1 MKEEEHFEDQDVD
14 DKNRNP
20 DFNEIWLD
28 IFVCI
33 YLTQDIEKCVGC
45 CVHGIEHSGSIKMQ
59 EIFSLTDEIVGS

>member
-14 DKNRNP
+14 DKNRNL

-33 YLTQDIEKCVGC
+33 YLTQDREKWSAAVCTVLNIWVPLKFG
-45 CVHGIEHSGSIKMQ
+45 K
-59 EIFSLTDEIVGS
+59 FLR